1 MKIAKS
7 VQLPYETVKGT
18 LAQRYHKVVETN
30 EKVFNQIM
38 ECPDDLSFSRLQAL
52 LQDTFV
58 SRTGRPVDVEVSTL
72 SLPGIGGVHE
82 FKKCNGDIVGFNIK
96 VPNNEG
102 ALPLSNLAHFMH
114 EVTHTGQLLYEP
126 KIMFRHARLDNL
138 PEASKNRIEKFYD
151 NVLYHQEMSDY
162 FNEFFAQIRLKFAMR
177 KLEDSQK
184 LNVLM
189 EMRNFLRME
198 YYACLEAE
206 KYELKLLNS
215 GVDVVKAATVDEFFF
230 PEKFEF
236 LNEEIYK
243 LIKKMRKN

>member
-1 MKIAKS
+1 MKIAKC

-18 LAQRYHKVVETN
+18 ITQRYHKVIETN

-38 ECPDDLSFSRLQAL
+38 ESSDDLSFSRLQAL
-52 LQDTFV
+52 LQDTFI
-58 SRTGRPVDVEVSTL
+58 SRSGTPVDVEVSTL
-72 SLPGIGGVHE
+72 KLSGVGGMHD
-82 FKKCNGDIVGFNIK
+82 FKKSNGDIVGFDIK
-96 VPNNEG
+96 VPEREG

-126 KIMFRHARLDNL
+126 KIMFRHAKLDKL
-138 PEASKNRIEKFYD
+138 PEASKKRIEKFYD
-151 NVLYHQEMSDY
+151 NVLYHQEMDDY

-184 LNVLM
+184 LDALM

-215 GVDVVKAATVDEFFF
+215 GVDIVKVATVDEFLF

-236 LNEEIYK
+236 LNKEISK